1 MVYGIFLPPLPCF
14 AVSIS
19 KVGNILVQICAGASW
34 IWMPWWMGSKK
45 LLDDKE
51 THGKTQ
57 KCMGKLVKDHLHRGK
72 DDGWYGQKNVISAA
86 RTGFVLGIRIA
97 TVCVDDYAT
106 YKQLVHPLR
115 AMVPVGGLIHQ
126 GSPSSF

>member
-19 KVGNILVQICAGASW
+19 KVGNILVQIRAGASW

-57 KCMGKLVKDHLHRGK
+57 KCMGKLVKDHPHRGK
-72 DDGWYGQKNVISAA
+72 DDGWYGQKKRDFGCKN
-86 RTGFVLGIRIA
+86 
-97 TVCVDDYAT
+97 
-106 YKQLVHPLR
+106 
-115 AMVPVGGLIHQ
+115 GLCTWHKNCN
-126 GSPSSF
+126 GMCG